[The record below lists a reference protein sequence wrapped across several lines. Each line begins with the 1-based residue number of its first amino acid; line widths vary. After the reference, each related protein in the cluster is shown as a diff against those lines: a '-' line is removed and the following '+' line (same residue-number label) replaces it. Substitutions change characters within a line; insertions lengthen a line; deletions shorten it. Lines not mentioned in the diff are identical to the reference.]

1 MREAL
6 LFSAVLKLP
15 QSMSLS
21 EKQDRAMS
29 VAELLNL
36 TRSLDNVVG
45 SSLIKGISGEGGG
58 GSSLIKGIGGEGKRG
73 GQLTQGHQR

>member
-45 SSLIKGISGEGGG
+45 SSLIKGISGEGGAG
-58 GSSLIKGIGGEGKRG
+58 RGPAQGHGISGEGEG
-73 GQLTQGHQR
+73 LPAQGHQR